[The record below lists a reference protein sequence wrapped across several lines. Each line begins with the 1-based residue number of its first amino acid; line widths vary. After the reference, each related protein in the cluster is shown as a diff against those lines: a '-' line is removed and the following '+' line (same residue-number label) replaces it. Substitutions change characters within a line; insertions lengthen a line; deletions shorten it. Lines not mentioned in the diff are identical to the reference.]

1 MHLGLRSLRR
11 VAVVL
16 ALLVAAPALANGD
29 GAEHEGH
36 DHHPALRFR
45 ADRRFKIVQF
55 TDTQDG
61 QDTDPRTVALIGA
74 VLDDQRPD
82 LVVFTG
88 DQLTSKPK
96 TAADVRRAIDNIV
109 RPVEERKIPWLVT
122 FGNHD
127 EDHTARTGVDRE
139 GQLAIYRSYPH
150 NLNQPSPKGV
160 TGTGNMHATVK
171 ASRGETPAF
180 NVWALDSGKYAPP
193 KLGEQAVGEDFLLGW
208 TWMPT
213 WDWIKQD
220 QVEWYVRSSERLER
234 EAGHKV
240 PSLMFFHIPLQEFRQ
255 MYENDAYKRAHPE
268 LGLVAQHAV
277 AGERNEDECPGPF
290 NSGLFAALLARGDV
304 KGVFVGHDHV
314 NDYVGDYF
322 GVTLGYS
329 ANSGF
334 ATYGLGGADNHRL
347 RGARVF
353 VVDEDRPE
361 RVDSADRGLGAH
373 RRGPDRAPPGAQPVR
388 RARRIAVESNDAS

>member
-1 MHLGLRSLRR
+1 MNVRPKSIL
-11 VAVVL
+11 AAAAL
-16 ALLVAAPALANGD
+16 ALFAVASPARAGGEA
-29 GAEHEGH
+29 GAEARHEREH
-36 DHHPALRFR
+36 RAALRFG
-45 ADRRFKIVQF
+45 ADHRFKIVQF

-61 QDTDPRTVALIGA
+61 QDTDPRTIALIRA

-96 TAADVRRAIDNIV
+96 TEADVRRAIDNIV
-109 RPVEERKIPWLVT
+109 RPVEDRRIPWLVT

-127 EDHTARTGVDRE
+127 EDHTPRTGVDRE
-139 GQLAIYRSYPH
+139 AQLAIYRSYAH
-150 NLNQPSPKGV
+150 NLNRPSPQGV
-160 TGTGNMHATVK
+160 SGTGNTVEVVRG
-171 ASRGETPAF
+171 SRSGEAAYAI
-180 NVWALDSGKYAPP
+180 WALDSGRYAPP
-193 KLGEQAVGEDFLLGW
+193 KLGEQVVAEDFLMGW
-208 TWMPT
+208 SWMPT

-220 QVEWYVRSSERLER
+220 QVQWYVRSSERLEH

-240 PSLMFFHIPLQEFRQ
+240 PGLMFFHIPLQEFRQ

-290 NSGLFAALLARGDV
+290 NSGLFAAMLGRGDV

-322 GVTLGYS
+322 GILLGYS

-334 ATYGLGGADNHRL
+334 ATYGLGGAENHRM

-353 VVDEDRPE
+353 VVDEGRPE
-361 RVDSADRGLGAH
+361 KVDTRM
-373 RRGPDRAPPGAQPVR
+373 VF
-388 RARRIAVESNDAS
+388 ARDYGIQ